1 MASVFCN
8 LLKMS
13 EHKAIRL
20 ERCHESK
27 WASSCS
33 NIGLKLCNEWINAS
47 QVDRVKSP
55 NWNNHVFPHQAV
67 CW

>member
-33 NIGLKLCNEWINAS
+33 NIGLKLCNE
-47 QVDRVKSP
+47 
-55 NWNNHVFPHQAV
+55 
-67 CW
+67 